1 MPALDGR
8 VALVTG
14 GSRGI
19 GRAISQRLARDG
31 ADVAIN
37 YASNAEAAA
46 EAADLV
52 RAEGRRAETYPADVA
67 SRDACEAMVDAV
79 LTDFGHV
86 DILVNNAGVGAT
98 AVGRPF
104 VADTKPE
111 DFEWLMATHA
121 FGSFHLCQ
129 LLVPQ
134 MRERARG
141 DVVMISSV
149 AAQSWGATGGTYSAA
164 KSAMEALAHTL
175 AKEERRHGI
184 HVNIVAPGLVDTD
197 MGFKL
202 VEFTQGVEDMRAL
215 DDRMPFGH
223 VCTPEEIA
231 SAVAFL
237 VGPDGSYV
245 TNQRIT
251 VNGGGF

>member
-1 MPALDGR
+1 MGGLDGR

-19 GRAISQRLARDG
+19 GRAISVRLAQDR

-37 YASNAEAAA
+37 YASNAEAAD
-46 EAADLV
+46 EAAELV
-52 RAEGRRAETYPADVA
+52 RAEGRRCETYAADIS
-67 SRDACEAMVDAV
+67 SREACEALTEQV
-79 LTDFGHV
+79 LADFGHV

-98 AVGRPF
+98 AVGRPL

-111 DFEWLMATHA
+111 DFEWLMSTHA
-121 FGSFHLCQ
+121 FGSWHLCQ

-134 MRERARG
+134 MRELDRG
-141 DVVMISSV
+141 DVVMISST
-149 AAQSWGATGGTYSAA
+149 AAQGFGPTGGTYSAA
-164 KSAMEALAHTL
+164 KSAMEAVAHTL
-175 AKEERRHGI
+175 AQEERRHGI

-197 MGFKL
+197 MGFAL
-202 VEFTQGVEDMRAL
+202 VEFTQGVEDIRDL
-215 DDRMPFGH
+215 DGRMPFDH
-223 VCTPEEIA
+223 VCRPEEIA

-237 VGPDGSYV
+237 VGRDGSYI

-251 VNGGGF
+251 VSGGGF

>member
-1 MPALDGR
+1 MGGLDGR

-19 GRAISQRLARDG
+19 GRAISVRLAQDG
-31 ADVAIN
+31 ADIAIN
-37 YASNAEAAA
+37 YASNAEAAD
-46 EAADLV
+46 EACALV
-52 RAEGRRAETYPADVA
+52 RAEGRRAESYAADVS
-67 SRDACEAMVDAV
+67 SREACEALSKQV
-79 LTDFGHV
+79 LADFAHV
-86 DILVNNAGVGAT
+86 DILINNAGVGAT
-98 AVGRPF
+98 AVGRPLI
-104 VADTKPE
+104 ADTKPE

-121 FGSFHLCQ
+121 FGSFYLCQ

-134 MRERARG
+134 MRELERG

-149 AAQSWGATGGTYSAA
+149 AAQGFGATGGTYSAA
-164 KSAMEALAHTL
+164 KSAMEALAFTL
-175 AKEERRHGI
+175 AKEERRNGI

-202 VEFTQGVEDMRAL
+202 VEFTQGVEDMRDL
-215 DDRMPFGH
+215 DGRMPFDH
-223 VCTPEEIA
+223 VCQPEEIA
-231 SAVAFL
+231 AAVAFL

-251 VNGGGF
+251 VSGGGF

>member
-1 MPALDGR
+1 MGGLDGR

-19 GRAISQRLARDG
+19 GRAISVRLAQDG

-37 YASNAEAAA
+37 YASNAEAAN
-46 EAADLV
+46 EAAALV
-52 RAEGRRAETYPADVA
+52 RAEGRRCEVYPADV
-67 SRDACEAMVDAV
+67 SKREDCEA
-79 LTDFGHV
+79 LTERILADFGHV

-98 AVGRPF
+98 AIGRPF

-121 FGSFHLCQ
+121 FGSWHLCQ

-134 MRERARG
+134 MRELERG
-141 DVVMISSV
+141 DVVMISST
-149 AAQSWGATGGTYSAA
+149 AAQGFGPTGGTYSAA
-164 KSAMEALAHTL
+164 KNAMEAVAHTL

-197 MGFKL
+197 MGFAL
-202 VEFTQGVEDMRAL
+202 MEFTQGVEDIRDL
-215 DDRMPFGH
+215 DERMPFGH
-223 VCTPEEIA
+223 VCKPEEIA
-231 SAVAFL
+231 AAVAFL

>member
-1 MPALDGR
+1 MGGLDGR

-19 GRAISQRLARDG
+19 GRAISVRLAQDG

-37 YASNAEAAA
+37 YASNV
-46 EAADLV
+46 EAADEAAELV
-52 RAEGRRAETYPADVA
+52 RAEGRRAETYAADVS
-67 SRDACEAMVDAV
+67 SREACESLVERA
-79 LTDFGHV
+79 LGDFGHV

-104 VADTKPE
+104 IADTKPE

-134 MRERARG
+134 MRELDRG

-149 AAQSWGATGGTYSAA
+149 AAQGFGPTGGTYSAA
-164 KSAMEALAHTL
+164 KSALEALAHSL
-175 AKEERRHGI
+175 AKEERQHGI

-202 VEFTQGVEDMRAL
+202 VEFTQGVEDMRNL
-215 DDRMPFGH
+215 DDSMPFGH
-223 VCTPEEIA
+223 VCKPEEIA

-251 VNGGGF
+251 VSGGGF